1 MIQKKSYT
9 GIDLFRVI
17 AALLIVAIHTS
28 PLLSFSTT
36 GDFIL
41 TRIIARI
48 AVPFF
53 FMTSGFFMISRYAT
67 DAGRLKVFE
76 KRTAALYAAATLIYI
91 PVNIYSGY
99 FSMEHILPNLIKD
112 IVFDGTM
119 YHLWYLPAS
128 MLGAAIAWCLVRTQ
142 NYKKAFVITGALYI
156 AGLFGDSYYGFTAKL
171 PFLDSAYASIFQI
184 TDYTRNGLFFAP
196 IFFVLGGW
204 AADSR
209 CKISMGKAVCGFS
222 ASMLLMLGEAIILH
236 RFDLQRHDSMYIFL
250 VPCMFFLF
258 HLLLQFRGRRFV
270 QARTA
275 SMIIYIMHPM
285 MIIAVR
291 LFAKLLHMQD
301 LFIENSLVHYSAVCI
316 LSVVFAG
323 AAAFLWGKHKTR
335 RPARHPSHT
344 DRAWIELNLD
354 HLEHNVRTLQHAM
367 PAACTLMAVVKTEAY
382 GHGAFEIAVH
392 LEKMGVKVFAVA
404 TIDEGIRLR
413 KYGVQGE
420 ILILGYTD
428 IHRAGELKKFDL
440 MQTLVDYEYAVSLN
454 RQGIRIKTHIKIDT
468 GMHRLGIAY
477 NSVSELVKIYG
488 MQFIEPCGMYTH
500 LCCSDSLLPD
510 DIAFTKT
517 QIDRFYGLVNLLKN
531 RGISIPKL
539 HIQSSYGL
547 LNYPDITCDYVRCGI
562 ALYGVQST
570 PDDNTVMH
578 LDLRPVLSVKSKVIH
593 LLKVP
598 KGEYVG
604 YGRAFLAERDSVIA
618 VLSIGYGDGIPRTL
632 SCGNG
637 SVLIG
642 GQYAPIVGHIS
653 MDQLSVDITGI
664 ANVSVGDTATIIS
677 GGTGSPLSAPTVA
690 AETQSISN
698 ELLSRLSTRLY
709 KNA

>member
-1 MIQKKSYT
+1 
-9 GIDLFRVI
+9 
-17 AALLIVAIHTS
+17 
-28 PLLSFSTT
+28 
-36 GDFIL
+36 
-41 TRIIARI
+41 
-48 AVPFF
+48 
-53 FMTSGFFMISRYAT
+53 
-67 DAGRLKVFE
+67 
-76 KRTAALYAAATLIYI
+76 
-91 PVNIYSGY
+91 
-99 FSMEHILPNLIKD
+99 
-112 IVFDGTM
+112 
-119 YHLWYLPAS
+119 
-128 MLGAAIAWCLVRTQ
+128 
-142 NYKKAFVITGALYI
+142 
-156 AGLFGDSYYGFTAKL
+156 
-171 PFLDSAYASIFQI
+171 
-184 TDYTRNGLFFAP
+184 
-196 IFFVLGGW
+196 
-204 AADSR
+204 
-209 CKISMGKAVCGFS
+209 
-222 ASMLLMLGEAIILH
+222 
-236 RFDLQRHDSMYIFL
+236 
-250 VPCMFFLF
+250 
-258 HLLLQFRGRRFV
+258 
-270 QARTA
+270 
-275 SMIIYIMHPM
+275 
-285 MIIAVR
+285 
-291 LFAKLLHMQD
+291 
-301 LFIENSLVHYSAVCI
+301 
-316 LSVVFAG
+316 
-323 AAAFLWGKHKTR
+323 
-335 RPARHPSHT
+335 
-344 DRAWIELNLD
+344 
-354 HLEHNVRTLQHAM
+354 
-367 PAACTLMAVVKTEAY
+367 
-382 GHGAFEIAVH
+382 
-392 LEKMGVKVFAVA
+392 
-404 TIDEGIRLR
+404 
-413 KYGVQGE
+413 
-420 ILILGYTD
+420 
-428 IHRAGELKKFDL
+428 
-440 MQTLVDYEYAVSLN
+440 
-454 RQGIRIKTHIKIDT
+454 

-477 NSVSELVKIYG
+477 NSVSELVKIFG

-642 GQYAPIVGHIS
+642 GQYAPIVGRIS
-653 MDQLSVDITGI
+653 MDQLSVDITDI

-677 GGTGSPLSAPTVA
+677 DGTGSPLSAPTVA